1 MKRAMHSRTSRAIL
15 AAALILSIGAAPI
28 YANNILDQAV
38 ARAALAGRMAAVAQ
52 AQPCPADITRQA
64 ISNAETR
71 GTGGALANG
80 VLLPFA
86 AIAMVRGTDI
96 EPPASALVGLD
107 REEVRC
113 YGRVRGTPA
122 RAPGLVAGSALAGT
136 HSCSSVC
143 PDCWARATTSATDL
157 HSTAHGA
164 DRADADA
171 RIR

>member
-1 MKRAMHSRTSRAIL
+1 MKRAMHSRASRAIL

-52 AQPCPADITRQA
+52 AQPCPADITGQA

-113 YGRVRGTPA
+113 YTDAYAERLRERASASA
-122 RAPGLVAGSALAGT
+122 RTGSWIGVGWYAFLFVGLPRLLGSGDDF
-136 HSCSSVC
+136 SY
-143 PDCWARATTSATDL
+143 
-157 HSTAHGA
+157 
-164 DRADADA
+164 
-171 RIR
+171 